1 MLDCLIDQPSGPSID
16 SPALLAANQIIIG
29 NPIDLPALN
38 ATNHIERLF
47 NVLPGGRLDLRAVQL
62 YPGGGR
68 ALFNGRTRLAVGTAI
83 KVYPGGFVR
92 GAGVIFRTARQTLQG
107 FMNDLRDPLLTRRNF
122 GGMVMV
128 AGGDFTCYGCHIVRF
143 NPYGSP
149 DFNGVTVGGNF
160 LVLLG
165 TLTCVGCYN
174 VGFNL
179 FSSGINVGGNAAVL
193 GGSLAWIGGGG
204 SGATAAVGQFG
215 AGQTNFVGGGVLVMV
230 GYQVRT
236 WSGLLTLPW
245 MICVYGR
252 GEACSYVC
260 NLPLLSL
267 TSTHKHRTSARS
279 SPSAAR
285 ASGSTAWAP
294 GCSR

>member
-1 MLDCLIDQPSGPSID
+1 M
-16 SPALLAANQIIIG
+16 AANQIIIG